1 MGRIRT
7 QGCGAD
13 GCGNPEDVGHGAARA
28 DERLR
33 PSGRSRAALPA
44 GTTGGAGELPAGR
57 QRLQQADVT
66 AGYLH
71 IAATLEFPE
80 DAIDHVA

>member
-1 MGRIRT
+1 MGRIRA

-13 GCGNPEDVGHGAARA
+13 GCDTAEDAGRSAGQAG
-28 DERLR
+28 ERPR
-33 PSGRSRAALPA
+33 PSGRSRAALTA
-44 GTTGGAGELPAGR
+44 GTTGGAGDLPAGR
-57 QRLQQADVT
+57 QRLQHADAA